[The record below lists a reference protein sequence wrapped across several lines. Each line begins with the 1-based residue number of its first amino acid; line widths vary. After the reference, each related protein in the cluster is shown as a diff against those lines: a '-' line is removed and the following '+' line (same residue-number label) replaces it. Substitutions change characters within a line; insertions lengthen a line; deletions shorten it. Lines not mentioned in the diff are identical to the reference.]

1 MAYQLAVVVDDGLMG
16 ISEVVRG
23 CDLLGS
29 TARQIYLAGLL
40 GLTPPRFGHVPL
52 LMSPD
57 GRRLS
62 KRDHD
67 LDLGAI
73 RDRGVSPRRVIGR
86 LAGLVG
92 LAELVGDEGSLAWGA
107 SGNTWTISLTFPAA
121 PLNEESPFPDALNQ
135 RKE

>member
-1 MAYQLAVVVDDGLMG
+1 
-16 ISEVVRG
+16 
-23 CDLLGS
+23 
-29 TARQIYLAGLL
+29 
-40 GLTPPRFGHVPL
+40 
-52 LMSPD
+52 MSPD

-92 LAELVGDEGSLAWGA
+92 LAEQGEELSPTELLPRFCWGKVRA
-107 SGNTWTISLTFPAA
+107 RRDNAIVTDDFL
-121 PLNEESPFPDALNQ
+121 L
-135 RKE
+135 